1 MSNKSGVS
9 LTVDDS
15 RIPSPRISVIVAVF
29 NAEKTLQHCI
39 DSIAGQV
46 YRNIE
51 LIVVDGGSSDRTVE
65 IICANG
71 SRVAA
76 WLSEPDTGV
85 YNAWNKGLRLAT
97 GDWICFLGADDY
109 FWSESVLVSMVE
121 RLNTVSLEIRLVYG
135 QVMLLSSEGLPLYP
149 IGEPWS
155 AIRDRFLQVMC
166 IPHPGLLHRR
176 SLFEEHGGFDE
187 SFRIGGDYE
196 MMLRDVSKAAPVFV
210 QCICVGMRQGGIS
223 SSPENAVAA
232 MLEARKAQRMHGM
245 RWPGRHWISA
255 LLRVYFRMILWR
267 LVGEKNARRFIDIGR
282 RMRGLPPYWT
292 RT

>member
-1 MSNKSGVS
+1 M
-9 LTVDDS
+9 DDS
-15 RIPSPRISVIVAVF
+15 RTHPPRISVIVAVY

-39 DSIAGQV
+39 DSIAGQT
-46 YRNIE
+46 YRNTE
-51 LIVVDGGSSDRTVE
+51 LVIVDGGSRDRTVD
-65 IICANG
+65 IIRANG
-71 SRVAA
+71 GRVAT
-76 WLSEPDTGV
+76 WLSEPDAGV
-85 YNAWNKGLRLAT
+85 YNAWNKGVRLAT

-109 FWSESVLVSMVE
+109 FWSEGVLESMAE
-121 RLNTVSLEIRLVYG
+121 RLNTVPPEARLVYG
-135 QVMLLSSEGLPLYP
+135 QVMLLNSEGLPLYP

-176 SLFEEHGGFDE
+176 SLFDEHGGFDE

-196 MMLRDVSKAAPVFV
+196 MMLRDVSTAAPVFV
-210 QCICVGMRQGGIS
+210 PCICVGMRQGGIS

-232 MLEARKAQRMHGM
+232 MLEARKAQRMHGLH
-245 RWPGRHWISA
+245 WPGRHWISA
-255 LLRVYFRMILWR
+255 LLRVYFRMVLWR
-267 LVGEKNARRFIDIGR
+267 IVGERNARRFIDMGR